1 MGKVTI
7 QEIASKL
14 TVQNGLSKKEATLF
28 VNMMFETIR
37 EALEQD
43 KVVIIA

>member
-14 TVQNGLSKKEATLF
+14 IAQNG
-28 VNMMFETIR
+28 R
-37 EALEQD
+37 EQYEQYFMR
-43 KVVIIA
+43 KRPRSSSI